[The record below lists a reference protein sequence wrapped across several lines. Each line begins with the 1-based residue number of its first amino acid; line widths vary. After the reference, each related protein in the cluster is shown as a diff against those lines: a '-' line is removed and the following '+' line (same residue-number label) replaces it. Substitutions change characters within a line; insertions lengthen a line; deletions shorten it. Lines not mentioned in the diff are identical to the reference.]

1 MTERE
6 DQADLIAQLR
16 NVFLQHNSEPFDP
29 RDVERI
35 KTEDRA
41 VLAYLKNTRFDL
53 ERALNMMVES
63 LKWRKSFEV
72 NDLTRDKLHP
82 DVLVDPYLFFAGKGK
97 SGDPILIF
105 ELKTHKKNNPLADE
119 LKKMLCYLIEHREGA
134 KDYRKLIMVFNM
146 SGCGFGNIDYDFIKF
161 LISLL
166 TEYYPDILD
175 HLLIFEM
182 PRLLSAAWTIIRNM
196 LDEDSRDAIKFVNKT
211 EILEYADKDNLI
223 PSLGGTAIKDEP
235 SVMEPDFQTIV
246 EKKQVTF
253 NAASE
258 TANIS
263 SKDKKEQGKMPLL
276 VISPLDTLS
285 FTVMQSNIE
294 SVPQTIRMTNTR
306 DTPIAYKVKTTA
318 PEHYRVKPTVGVI
331 EPGKSVEVSVQLTP
345 GSAVTAS
352 RDRFL
357 VQSTA
362 IPASWNGDISEF
374 WRGIEPS
381 KVTEHRLRCKVTMNG
396 SPIEDKMDL
405 NANPPS
411 INDRLFSIDNKL
423 AAIEASSKRVE
434 KQVKIMLAVIQ
445 VLLIMV
451 LLYTSY
457 VLWQEYQLLQES
469 ETGGAPAV
477 KDGGEL

>member
-6 DQADLIAQLR
+6 DQAELIAQLR

-35 KTEDRA
+35 KTDDRA
-41 VLAYLKNTRFDL
+41 VLAYLRNTKFDL

-105 ELKTHKKNNPLADE
+105 EVKTHKKGNPLADE

-134 KDYRKLIMVFNM
+134 SDYKKLIMVFNM

-211 EILEYADKDNLI
+211 EILEYAEKDQLI
-223 PSLGGTAIKDEP
+223 PSLGGTASKDEP

-258 TANIS
+258 TASIS
-263 SKDKKEQGKMPLL
+263 TKEKKEQGKMPLL

-285 FTVMQSNIE
+285 FTVMQSNTE

-331 EPGKSVEVSVQLTP
+331 EPGKVVEVSVQLTP

-362 IPASWNGDISEF
+362 MPAGWSGDISEF

-396 SPIEDKMDL
+396 SPIDEKMDL

-423 AAIEASSKRVE
+423 AAIEASSKRIE

-445 VLLIMV
+445 VLLILV

-457 VLWQEYQLLQES
+457 VLWQEYQLLQDS
-469 ETGGAPAV
+469 EPGPKG
-477 KDGGEL
+477 GGEL

>member
-1 MTERE
+1 
-6 DQADLIAQLR
+6 
-16 NVFLQHNSEPFDP
+16 
-29 RDVERI
+29 
-35 KTEDRA
+35 
-41 VLAYLKNTRFDL
+41 
-53 ERALNMMVES
+53 
-63 LKWRKSFEV
+63 
-72 NDLTRDKLHP
+72 
-82 DVLVDPYLFFAGKGK
+82 
-97 SGDPILIF
+97 
-105 ELKTHKKNNPLADE
+105 
-119 LKKMLCYLIEHREGA
+119 
-134 KDYRKLIMVFNM
+134 
-146 SGCGFGNIDYDFIKF
+146 
-161 LISLL
+161 
-166 TEYYPDILD
+166 
-175 HLLIFEM
+175 
-182 PRLLSAAWTIIRNM
+182 
-196 LDEDSRDAIKFVNKT
+196 
-211 EILEYADKDNLI
+211 
-223 PSLGGTAIKDEP
+223 
-235 SVMEPDFQTIV
+235 
-246 EKKQVTF
+246 
-253 NAASE
+253 
-258 TANIS
+258 
-263 SKDKKEQGKMPLL
+263 MPLL